1 MEPHKEY
8 YNMRETQQMTGLPAS
23 TLRYWETQ
31 FPTLTPRKD
40 GHGNRFYRLADIELI
55 KRIRFIRDELKIT
68 RIEAIRAELQADNR
82 KTDQRQKAVE
92 ILQKVR
98 QELANIRSEI

>member
-8 YNMRETQQMTGLPAS
+8 YSMRETTEMTGLPAS

-31 FPTLTPRKD
+31 FPALSPRK
-40 GHGNRFYRLADIELI
+40 GEHGSRFYRLADIELI

-68 RIEAIRAELQADNR
+68 RIEAIRAELQGDNR
-82 KTDQRQKAVE
+82 LTDQRQRAVE

-98 QELANIRSEI
+98 QELANIRSQI

>member
-1 MEPHKEY
+1 MEPYKEF
-8 YNMRETQQMTGLPAS
+8 YNMRETQQQTGLPAS

-31 FPTLTPRKD
+31 FPALNPRKD
-40 GHGNRFYRLADIELI
+40 AHGNRFYRKEDIELL

-68 RIEAIRAELQADNR
+68 RIEAIQAELQGDNR

-92 ILQKVR
+92 ILEKVR
-98 QELANIRSEI
+98 KELANIRSQI